1 MKHEIININT
11 RGQSGSPKKKKVRA
25 SKWHYTGEWAN
36 NRMEGYG
43 VLRQEDGDLY
53 EGQFRNGLKH
63 GTGVEAYKTGETYVG

>member
-1 MKHEIININT
+1 
-11 RGQSGSPKKKKVRA
+11 
-25 SKWHYTGEWAN
+25 
-36 NRMEGYG
+36 MEGYG